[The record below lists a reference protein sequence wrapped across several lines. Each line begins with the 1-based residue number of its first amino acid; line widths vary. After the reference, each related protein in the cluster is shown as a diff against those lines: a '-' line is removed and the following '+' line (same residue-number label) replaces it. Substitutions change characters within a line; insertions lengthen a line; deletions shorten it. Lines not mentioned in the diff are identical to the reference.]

1 MIRRSLAGI
10 LFALACSATFLLLAA
25 VIVRFTIQDRW
36 AGFLA
41 LYFATPWPVIAAGSA
56 ICAVYWFR
64 LGRRRSAARVA
75 GSPDLHTIK
84 PDARMG
90 GIRRCSRLAALGLA
104 MLCVVA
110 VVGWLTQGW
119 QWRRA
124 KDVRG
129 DLRLVHWN
137 VDRPVWRQAGDFR
150 WLAAQDADIISI
162 AEREPRK
169 IKMKARWQAA
179 FPDYQLVPARGETLL
194 LVRGEVLS
202 VTKEMHFKGSYG
214 VRIQTRIRGREVTVL
229 QVDINGDPLLS
240 RAGALTKIAAIVGQH
255 HDENLILVGDFNTPL
270 DSAYIGLLRKEMTNA
285 FEASGSGC
293 AATWPMPLP
302 VLSLDQVWTTPALRP
317 VRCEH
322 FGSWRSDH
330 RAVVAEI
337 DFVRKD

>member
-1 MIRRSLAGI
+1 MIRRSLAGV
-10 LFALACSATFLLLAA
+10 LFVLACCTTLLLVAA
-25 VIVRFTIQDRW
+25 VIVRFTFQDRW

-56 ICAVYWFR
+56 IWAVYWFR
-64 LGRRRSAARVA
+64 LGRPGAAARA
-75 GSPDLHTIK
+75 TGSPQSHAIE
-84 PDARMG
+84 PGARTG
-90 GIRRCSRLAALGLA
+90 GVRRFSRFAAAGLVI
-104 MLCVVA
+104 LCAIA
-110 VVGWLTQGW
+110 VVGWLAQGW

-129 DLRLVHWN
+129 DLRLAHWN

-162 AEREPRK
+162 AEREPRNV
-169 IKMKARWQAA
+169 KMKARWQAA

-202 VTKEMHFKGSYG
+202 VTKEMHFKGSFG
-214 VRIQTRIRGREVTVL
+214 TRIQTRIRGREVTVL
-229 QVDINGDPLLS
+229 QVDINGTPWLS
-240 RAGALTKIAAIVGQH
+240 RSGALTRIAAIVAQH

-270 DSAYIGLLRKEMTNA
+270 DSAYIGLLRKQMTNA

-302 VLSLDQVWTTPALRP
+302 VLSLDQVWTTPSLRP